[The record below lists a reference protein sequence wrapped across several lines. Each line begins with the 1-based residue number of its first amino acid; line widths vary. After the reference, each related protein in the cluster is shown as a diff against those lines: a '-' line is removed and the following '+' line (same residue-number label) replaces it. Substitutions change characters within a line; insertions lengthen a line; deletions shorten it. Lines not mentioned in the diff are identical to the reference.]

1 MSEINNLTNIQ
12 SNTNI
17 SNKNINDSKKVD
29 DLGKDAFLKLMITQ
43 LQNQDPL
50 NPAKNEDFIAQL
62 AQFSSVEGIQNINS
76 SIGDLATSFKSSQA
90 LEASSLVGRQVQI
103 SSNEAR
109 LTDNG
114 EVKGT
119 ITLNSDVSDI
129 KLLIEDSTGNVI
141 RLLDIGSHQR
151 GDVNFSWDG
160 SNNSGTRMANGSYT
174 LKANGIV
181 DGQDAQLSLAVGANV
196 NSVTISQNN
205 EMLLNVDGVGAIP
218 FSDVKRFL

>member
-1 MSEINNLTNIQ
+1 MSEINNLINSPLNVTTSTN
-12 SNTNI
+12 NTNE
-17 SNKNINDSKKVD
+17 SAKVN

-62 AQFSSVEGIQNINS
+62 AQFSSVEGIQNINT

-90 LEASSLVGRQVQI
+90 LEASSLVGRQVQV

-109 LTDNG
+109 LNDSG

-119 ITLNSDVSDI
+119 IALNSDVSDI
-129 KLLIEDSTGNVI
+129 KLSIEDTTGNVI
-141 RLLDIGSHQR
+141 RFLDLGSHER

-160 SNNSGTRMANGSYT
+160 RDNSGARMVNGAYT
-174 LKANGIV
+174 LSANGIA
-181 DGQDAQLSLAVGANV
+181 DGQDTQLNLAVGANV
-196 NSVTISQNN
+196 NSVTIGQNN
-205 EMLLNVDGVGAIP
+205 DMLLNVDGIGAIAL
-218 FSDVKRFL
+218 SDVKKFL

>member
-17 SNKNINDSKKVD
+17 SNKNTNDSKKVD

-114 EVKGT
+114 EVKWY
-119 ITLNSDVSDI
+119 DYF
-129 KLLIEDSTGNVI
+129 E
-141 RLLDIGSHQR
+141 
-151 GDVNFSWDG
+151 
-160 SNNSGTRMANGSYT
+160 
-174 LKANGIV
+174 
-181 DGQDAQLSLAVGANV
+181 
-196 NSVTISQNN
+196 
-205 EMLLNVDGVGAIP
+205 
-218 FSDVKRFL
+218 

>member
-17 SNKNINDSKKVD
+17 SNKNTNDSKKVD

-129 KLLIEDSTGNVI
+129 KLSIEDSTGNVI

-160 SNNSGTRMANGSYT
+160 SNNSGARMTNGSYT
-174 LKANGIV
+174 LKANGIA
-181 DGQDAQLSLAVGANV
+181 DGQDTQLSLAVGANV

-205 EMLLNVDGVGAIP
+205 DMLLNVDGVGAIP
-218 FSDVKRFL
+218 LSDVKRFL

>member
-129 KLLIEDSTGNVI
+129 KLSIEDSSGNVI

>member
-1 MSEINNLTNIQ
+1 MSEINNLINSPLNATTSTN
-12 SNTNI
+12 
-17 SNKNINDSKKVD
+17 NKNESAKVN

-62 AQFSSVEGIQNINS
+62 AQFSSVEGIQNINT

-90 LEASSLVGRQVQI
+90 LEASSLVGRQVQV

-109 LTDNG
+109 LNDSG

-119 ITLNSDVSDI
+119 IALNSDVSDI
-129 KLLIEDSTGNVI
+129 KLSIEDTTGNVI
-141 RLLDIGSHQR
+141 RFLDLGSHER

-160 SNNSGTRMANGSYT
+160 RDNSGARMVNGAYT
-174 LKANGIV
+174 LSANGIA
-181 DGQDAQLSLAVGANV
+181 DGQDTQLNLAVGANV
-196 NSVTISQNN
+196 NSVTIGQNN
-205 EMLLNVDGVGAIP
+205 DMLLNVDGIGAIAL
-218 FSDVKRFL
+218 SDVKKFL

>member
-1 MSEINNLTNIQ
+1 
-12 SNTNI
+12 
-17 SNKNINDSKKVD
+17 
-29 DLGKDAFLKLMITQ
+29 MITQ

-50 NPAKNEDFIAQL
+50 NPAKNEDFIAQS

-76 SIGDLATSFKSSQA
+76 LIGDLATSFKSSQA

-109 LTDNG
+109 LIDNG

-119 ITLNSDVSDI
+119 ITLNSDVSDT
-129 KLLIEDSTGNVI
+129 KLSIEDSTAGNVI

-160 SNNSGTRMANGSYT
+160 SNNSGARMTNGSYT
-174 LKANGIV
+174 LKANGIA
-181 DGQDAQLSLAVGANV
+181 DGQDTQLSLAVGANN
-196 NSVTISQNN
+196 NSVTIGQNN
-205 EMLLNVDGVGAIP
+205 DMLLNVDGVEQFHLVGC
-218 FSDVKRFL
+218 

>member
-129 KLLIEDSTGNVI
+129 KLSIEDSSGNVI

-205 EMLLNVDGVGAIP
+205 DMLLNVDGVGAIP
-218 FSDVKRFL
+218 LSDVKRFL